1 MAGEVSVGCACA
13 PSPNGAQAHPTLL
26 EQADLADLPPFA
38 RELVA
43 LIGFGAT
50 IRLVEMRPGI
60 PLYIPSTLRQ
70 DDPLALELSFGAAT
84 LLVKSYGGET
94 ITPPNCKGAMVKIR
108 HRQIRKIR
116 KEGYSQTQA
125 ALLFSLTPRQIR
137 NIESAIPPVD
147 ANLSLW

>member
-1 MAGEVSVGCACA
+1 MAGPLA
-13 PSPNGAQAHPTLL
+13 LL
-26 EQADLADLPPFA
+26 EQADLADLPPLA

-50 IRLVEMRPGI
+50 IRLVELRPGI
-60 PLYIPSTLRQ
+60 PVYIPSSVRP
-70 DDPLALELSFGAAT
+70 DDVLALELSLDAAT
-84 LLVKSYGGET
+84 ALVKMYGGET

-137 NIESAIPPVD
+137 NIESSIPQAD
-147 ANLSLW
+147 SNLSLF